1 VKKIIH
7 IVGARPNFIKA
18 APLIKRMNDLDII
31 NMVVHTGQHY
41 DHNMSQ
47 QFFDEL
53 NIPKPDYNLG
63 AGGGSHTTQTTNIM
77 VGCERIFSEHKPNF
91 VIVYGD
97 INSCVAATLVASKM
111 HLEGLPKIKIVHVES
126 GLRSY
131 DRNMPEEINRVL
143 TDSVSDVLFVTCQDA
158 LENLKKEGINDG
170 KCYLVGNTMIDSL
183 VELSGKFDKSKI
195 LETLNLDKKS
205 YVLIT
210 LHRPSNVDTKENLK
224 KMMDSLSL
232 ISDKMNCV
240 FPIHPRTKNNL
251 SKFGLYKKYD
261 NKKFKIINPLGY
273 VDFMCLQKNSKLI
286 ITDSG
291 GIQEESSFFNVPCL
305 TMRENTERPI
315 TCTNGTNELVGLD
328 IDKLVERISNVD
340 LNKKSN
346 IKLWDGKASNRI
358 VKIMKGL
365 LK

>member
-1 VKKIIH
+1 MKKVIH

-18 APLIKRMNDLDII
+18 APLIKKMNTLDIV

-53 NIPKPDYNLG
+53 NIPTPDYNLG
-63 AGGGSHTTQTTNIM
+63 AGGGSHTTQTSNIM
-77 VGCERIFSEHKPNF
+77 IGCERIFSEHKPNF

-97 INSCVAATLVASKM
+97 VNSCVAASIVASKM
-111 HLEGLPKIKIVHVES
+111 HLEGLPKIKIIHIES

-131 DRNMPEEINRVL
+131 DRDMPEEINRIL
-143 TDSVSDVLFVTCQDA
+143 TDNISDILFVTCQDA
-158 LENLKKEGINDG
+158 LDNLKQEGIDEE
-170 KCYLVGNTMIDSL
+170 KCHLVGNTMIDSL
-183 VELSGKFDKSKI
+183 VELNDKFDDSKI
-195 LETLNLDKKS
+195 LKTLNLKDKL

-210 LHRPSNVDTKENLK
+210 LHRPSNVDTKDGLK

-232 ISDKMNCV
+232 ISNQIDCV

-251 SKFGLYKKYD
+251 SKFGLYEKYNTD
-261 NKKFKIINPLGY
+261 KFKIINPLGY
-273 VDFMCLQKNSKLI
+273 VDFMCLQKNSKLV

-305 TMRENTERPI
+305 TLRDNTERPI
-315 TCTNGTNELVGLD
+315 TCIQGTNELVGTDLN
-328 IDKLVERISNVD
+328 KLIKKINTID

-346 IKLWDGKASNRI
+346 IELWDGNASSRI
-358 VKIMKGL
+358 VKIMKRI